1 LNVRAVFGFGVALL
15 AWCAI
20 AHAHTHLLGSVP
32 ADGGVVATP
41 PGTVVLTL
49 SEPAP
54 GTYVV
59 SWRAA
64 SADGHVMPGRIRF
77 TVSGGAASQGER
89 R

>member
-1 LNVRAVFGFGVALL
+1 
-15 AWCAI
+15 
-20 AHAHTHLLGSVP
+20 
-32 ADGGVVATP
+32 
-41 PGTVVLTL
+41 L

-64 SADGHVMPGRIRF
+64 SADGDVMPGRIRF

>member
-1 LNVRAVFGFGVALL
+1 MRSLKISGWLEAVFRFGVALL

-32 ADGGVVATP
+32 ADGGVVA
-41 PGTVVLTL
+41 LT
-49 SEPAP
+49 P

-77 TVSGGAASQGER
+77 TVSGGATAQRKR

>member
-1 LNVRAVFGFGVALL
+1 MSIRATADTTRLIIGALGT
-15 AWCAI
+15 I
-20 AHAHTHLLGSVP
+20 VSSKRGSVP

-64 SADGHVMPGRIRF
+64 SADGDVMPGRIRF